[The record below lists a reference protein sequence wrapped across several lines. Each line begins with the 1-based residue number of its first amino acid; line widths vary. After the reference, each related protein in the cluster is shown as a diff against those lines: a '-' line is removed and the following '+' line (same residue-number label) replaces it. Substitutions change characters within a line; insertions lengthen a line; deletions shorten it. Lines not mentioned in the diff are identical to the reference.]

1 MRAEQLLRLFPRAWR
16 ERYGE
21 EFLATAGDE
30 RLRFSQVIDIV
41 ACAIDARSSREVRS
55 VTRGGDANAVE
66 GECIMPRKLLTS
78 CGSTV
83 PLASRRDAVIG
94 ALVMIA
100 GSFVFSAAGIVLKR
114 RGFVAAG
121 ESLVSVAFF
130 ASLLLMMPFTY
141 LKGRS
146 WRVQLVLVGLPM
158 LLLVVIALFAQ
169 LASASS

>member
-30 RLRFSQVIDIV
+30 RLRLSEVIDII
-41 ACAIDARSSREVRS
+41 ACAIDARSSREVRR
-55 VTRGGDANAVE
+55 VTDAVDANPVE
-66 GECIMPRKLLTS
+66 GGCIMPRRLSTS

-100 GSFVFSAAGIVLKR
+100 GSLLFSAAGVILKR
-114 RGFVAAG
+114 QGHVAAG
-121 ESLVSVAFF
+121 ESLVSIAFF

-158 LLLVVIALFAQ
+158 LLLVAIALSAQ